1 MLLLLQLLIIYPTS
15 SISWILSTAV
25 LMTTVFV
32 YEWIC
37 YRVDGPSYAK
47 AFDDERLT
55 QVYTIFGNLS

>member
-1 MLLLLQLLIIYPTS
+1 
-15 SISWILSTAV
+15 AV

-55 QVYTIFGNLS
+55 QVYTIFGNLSYVRDIKFTDYFMINTGKMTFTI